1 MLTNALSLSID
12 YLAYIV
18 PYMIVGVILAE
29 LFVELG
35 WIEKIGFLV
44 LPLTKFAH
52 LRNECGVSFLTA
64 FASPAAANA
73 SLKHLY
79 DEELIDEREL
89 IISSILNSFPSIIMH
104 WRTLLPVLVPLLGVT
119 GLIYIGLLTLVGFI
133 KTTIVLF
140 MGHFMLD
147 EKPDNPNI
155 EQTSRSSFPDAFRL
169 SIGRS
174 KKTLGRILGVMIP
187 TTIVVFILI
196 DMGLFDAL
204 ATHLQAISE
213 YLPVPASGLPI
224 IAAQFASKIA
234 AYTIAGNMLTEGI
247 LSSRDIVVTLLVGK
261 ILSSIT
267 TIRILAPYYMGIFGP
282 RLGLKVMLLSA
293 LLREGILIVITLLL
307 IMFF

>member
-1 MLTNALSLSID
+1 MLTNALANSID
-12 YLAYIV
+12 YLTYIV
-18 PYMIVGVILAE
+18 PSMIVGVVLAE
-29 LFVELG
+29 LLVELG
-35 WIEKIGFLV
+35 WIKKIGFLV

-52 LRNECGVSFLTA
+52 LRKECGVSFLTA

-79 DEELIDEREL
+79 DEKLIDEREL

-133 KTTIVLF
+133 KTIIVLF

-147 EKPDNPNI
+147 EKPDNSNI
-155 EQTSRSSFPDAFRL
+155 EKTNRPPFPVALRSSIKK
-169 SIGRS
+169 SE
-174 KKTLGRILGVMIP
+174 KTLGRLLGVMIP

-196 DMGLFDAL
+196 DLGLFDTL
-204 ATHLQAISE
+204 AIHLQTISE

-234 AYTIAGNMLTEGI
+234 AYTIAGNMLTGGI
-247 LSSRDIVVTLLVGK
+247 MSSKDIVITLLVGK

-267 TIRILAPYYMGIFGP
+267 TIRILVPYYVGIFGP
-282 RLGLKVMLLSA
+282 RLGIKIMLLSS
-293 LLREGILIVITLLL
+293 LLREGVLIVMTLLIIL
-307 IMFF
+307 FF

>member
-52 LRNECGVSFLTA
+52 LRKECGVSFLTA

-119 GLIYIGLLTLVGFI
+119 GLIYVGLLTLVGFI

-155 EQTSRSSFPDAFRL
+155 EQASRSSFPDAFRS

>member
-1 MLTNALSLSID
+1 MLTNALADSIN

-18 PYMIVGVILAE
+18 PYMVVGVILAE

-35 WIEKIGFLV
+35 WIKKVGFLV

-79 DEELIDEREL
+79 DKKLIDEREL

-133 KTTIVLF
+133 KTIVVLF
-140 MGHFMLD
+140 VGHFMLD
-147 EKPDNPNI
+147 KKPDNIDI
-155 EQTSRSSFPDAFRL
+155 EQTDRPSFSNALRSS
-169 SIGRS
+169 ITRS
-174 KKTLGRILGVMIP
+174 KKTLARILVVMIP

-196 DMGLFDAL
+196 DLGLFDTL
-204 ATHLQAISE
+204 GLYLQAISE

-247 LSSRDIVVTLLVGK
+247 LSSRDIIVTLMVGK
-261 ILSSIT
+261 ILSSVT
-267 TIRILAPYYMGIFGP
+267 TIRVLAPYYMGIFGP
-282 RLGLKVMLLSA
+282 RLGLKVMFLSA
-293 LLREGILIVITLLL
+293 LLREGILIVITVLL
-307 IMFF
+307 ILFY

>member
-1 MLTNALSLSID
+1 MLTNALADSIN
-12 YLAYIV
+12 YLVYIV
-18 PYMIVGVILAE
+18 PFMAVGVILAE

-35 WIEKIGFLV
+35 WINKIGFLV

-64 FASPAAANA
+64 FASPAAASA

-79 DEELIDEREL
+79 DNKMIDEREL
-89 IISSILNSFPSIIMH
+89 IISNILNSFPSIIMH
-104 WRTLLPVLVPLLGVT
+104 WRTLLPILVPLLGVT
-119 GLIYIGLLTLVGFI
+119 GLIYIGFLTLVGFI

-140 MGHFMLD
+140 VGHFMLD
-147 EKPDNPNI
+147 EKPDNSNI
-155 EQTSRSSFPDAFRL
+155 EQTQRPSFPDAMRS
-169 SIGRS
+169 SITRS
-174 KKTLGRILGVMIP
+174 KKTLGGILVVMIP

-196 DMGLFDAL
+196 DLGLFDAL
-204 ATHLQAISE
+204 ALHLKAISE

-247 LSSRDIVVTLLVGK
+247 LSSRDIVITLLVGK

-267 TIRILAPYYMGIFGP
+267 SIRILAPFYMGIFGP
-282 RLGLKVMLLSA
+282 RLGLKIMLLSA

-307 IMFF
+307 ILFF

>member
-1 MLTNALSLSID
+1 MLTNALANSIG

-18 PYMIVGVILAE
+18 PYMIVGVVLAE
-29 LFVELG
+29 LLVELG
-35 WIEKIGFLV
+35 WIKKIGFLV

-52 LRNECGVSFLTA
+52 LRKECGVSFLTA

-73 SLKHLY
+73 SLKHLH
-79 DEELIDEREL
+79 DEKLIDEREL

-104 WRTLLPVLVPLLGVT
+104 WRTLLPILVPLLGVT

-133 KTTIVLF
+133 KTIIVLF

-147 EKPDNPNI
+147 EKPDNSNI
-155 EQTSRSSFPDAFRL
+155 EHANRPPFPVALRSS
-169 SIGRS
+169 IKKS
-174 KKTLGRILGVMIP
+174 KNTLGRLLGVMIP

-196 DMGLFDAL
+196 DLGLFDTL
-204 ATHLQAISE
+204 AIHLQAIAE

-234 AYTIAGNMLTEGI
+234 AYTIAGNMLTGGI
-247 LSSRDIVVTLLVGK
+247 LSSKDIVITLLVGK

-267 TIRILAPYYMGIFGP
+267 SIRILAPYYVGIFGP
-282 RLGLKVMLLSA
+282 RLGIKIMLLSS
-293 LLREGILIVITLLL
+293 LLREGVLIVMTLLIIL
-307 IMFF
+307 FF